1 MKPFK
6 APQKI
11 VKINISLSFFS
22 SAGIGTG
29 RVKGLNFY
37 GRYI

>member
-11 VKINISLSFFS
+11 VKINISLNFFS
-22 SAGIGTG
+22 LAGIGTR